1 MNRHTRSSSRLSGT
15 TSPRSTLRA
24 GSLAVELLLVLPVL
38 LAFLLG
44 MLEFSM
50 LLIVRQELLTAS
62 REGARVAAQ
71 GGGAADVEQAAR
83 VFLGTGSLSRAN
95 VVSVL
100 TDDTGTP
107 LPSGS
112 PVAVTVSI
120 PASQAVPDL
129 LAFVGLSIRNETLA
143 AQTVM
148 RKE

>member
-1 MNRHTRSSSRLSGT
+1 M
-15 TSPRSTLRA
+15 
-24 GSLAVELLLVLPVL
+24 LPVL